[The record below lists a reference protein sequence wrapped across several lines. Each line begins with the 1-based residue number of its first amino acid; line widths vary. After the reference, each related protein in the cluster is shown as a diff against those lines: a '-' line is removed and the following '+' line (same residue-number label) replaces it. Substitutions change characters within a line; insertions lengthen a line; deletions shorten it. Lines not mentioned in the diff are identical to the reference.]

1 MESSKQKSYV
11 YILTNDFGN
20 VMYVGATDD
29 LKARLYQHK
38 TRLIPGFTEKYRVS
52 KLVYFEEH
60 ADEISALMREKQ
72 IKGKTR
78 AKKNKIVE
86 SMNPDWNDLSAK
98 VA

>member
-1 MESSKQKSYV
+1 METTKQKSYV

-20 VMYVGATDD
+20 VMYVGSTDD
-29 LKARLYQHK
+29 LKTRLYQHK
-38 TRLIPGFTEKYRVS
+38 TRLIPGFTEKYLVS

-60 ADEISALMREKQ
+60 LDEISALMREKQ

-78 AKKNKIVE
+78 AKKDKIVE
-86 SMNPDWNDLSAK
+86 SMNPEWNDLSSK

>member
-1 MESSKQKSYV
+1 M
-11 YILTNDFGN
+11 LTNYWGN
-20 VMYVGATDD
+20 VMYVGSTDD
-29 LKARLYQHK
+29 LKTRLYQHR

-60 ADEISALMREKQ
+60 PDEVSALMREEQ

-86 SMNPDWNDLSAK
+86 AMNPKWSDLSLM